1 MDFEIP
7 FFPEQASTIA
17 SLIDLFTFGVI
28 GLGLAIGVV
37 VVFVIIYFVTKYN
50 ATADADRTNP
60 IDEHTAIEIT
70 WSVIPLA
77 LVLGVF
83 VWSANIYFNMYT
95 PPTDTL
101 NLNVIGKQ
109 WMWKVQH
116 PTGQR
121 EINTMHVPVNQPVKL
136 TMTSQDVIHSFYV
149 PAFRIKQDVLPGRYT
164 TMWFEATKTGEF
176 FLLCAE
182 YCGTEHAMMVGK
194 IVVMEPADYER
205 WLFGGPT
212 STSAGGV
219 AASGGSGPSGEALF
233 TEQGCT
239 SCHKLDGSPGIGPN
253 LLAVG
258 SSVELDSGEMVP
270 FDEEFVRESIIDPE
284 AKIVAGYSP
293 VMPTYQG
300 KFNEEELFALV
311 GYVQS
316 LNSGQS
322 SEVVVED
329 NATEEVAPTESS
341 GGQGLFQAKGCNA
354 CHTTDGTPL
363 VGPSLGGRDSA
374 TVELDNGETVP
385 FDEEY
390 IRESIINAPA
400 KIVTGFTPMMPVYEG
415 QLADDEV
422 GQLVEYIKSLND
434 VE

>member
-1 MDFEIP
+1 
-7 FFPEQASTIA
+7 
-17 SLIDLFTFGVI
+17 
-28 GLGLAIGVV
+28 
-37 VVFVIIYFVTKYN
+37 
-50 ATADADRTNP
+50 
-60 IDEHTAIEIT
+60 
-70 WSVIPLA
+70 
-77 LVLGVF
+77 
-83 VWSANIYFNMYT
+83 
-95 PPTDTL
+95 
-101 NLNVIGKQ
+101 
-109 WMWKVQH
+109 
-116 PTGQR
+116 
-121 EINTMHVPVNQPVKL
+121 
-136 TMTSQDVIHSFYV
+136 
-149 PAFRIKQDVLPGRYT
+149 
-164 TMWFEATKTGEF
+164 
-176 FLLCAE
+176 
-182 YCGTEHAMMVGK
+182 
-194 IVVMEPADYER
+194 
-205 WLFGGPT
+205 
-212 STSAGGV
+212 
-219 AASGGSGPSGEALF
+219 
-233 TEQGCT
+233 
-239 SCHKLDGSPGIGPN
+239 
-253 LLAVG
+253 
-258 SSVELDSGEMVP
+258 
-270 FDEEFVRESIIDPE
+270 
-284 AKIVAGYSP
+284 
-293 VMPTYQG
+293 MPTYQG